1 MEGFRMQHKAQA
13 YAYKETKLK
22 TASQGQMI
30 VLLYDG
36 AIRNMDKAI
45 ELLEANSKKFD
56 EVNTAVMKARDI
68 VTELICALDM
78 ENGGEFA
85 QRIFNLY
92 MWFNEQMAEANM
104 KKNPEPLKNVRQ
116 MMDELRAAWVQIVP
130 TTHVEGRSS
139 TGVNLAG

>member
-1 MEGFRMQHKAQA
+1 MQSNAHA

-45 ELLEANSKKFD
+45 ELLSNNSKQFD
-56 EVNTAVMKARDI
+56 EVNGAIMKARDI

-78 ENGGEFA
+78 EAGGDFA

-92 MWFNEQMAEANM
+92 MWFNEQMAEANL
-104 KKNPEPLKNVRQ
+104 KKNPEPIKTVRQ
-116 MMDELRAAWVQIVP
+116 MMDELRGAWVQIVP
-130 TTHVEGRSS
+130 KTHVEGRSVS
-139 TGVNLAG
+139 GVNLAG